1 MDNAVGPKLSNWTGR
16 HERPIVV
23 RRVLVP
29 VRDARAPAL
38 ASMGDEQEKWRR
50 ALLKKLRGAAGVKA
64 RIDAGDGAS
73 LQRSQLARG
82 TASAVADLVARC
94 VEAGLARDGP
104 EIAAALAA
112 GADGGIVAMAAAN
125 ARGPDGEPGARA
137 RREARTRRGAR
148 GGIIPERRRRAAAR
162 TPSERGST
170 TATARA
176 DPSAR
181 AASASAPPGR
191 STPSPR
197 RPTPTRHP
205 SRSPRRRS
213 QLCCEIRS
221 ATRRRWTRCSRPS
234 RCTPPRSSGRARSS
248 RKVRPTPPPTRDA
261 SCACAPAASPRG
273 WTHGCARE
281 STRGARRTRG
291 GRWRRWRR
299 REGKPASGNA
309 SATPRRGRSSGRC
322 RRGLS

>member
-1 MDNAVGPKLSNWTGR
+1 MDNAVGAKLSNWTGR
-16 HERPIVV
+16 HERPMSSV
-23 RRVLVP
+23 
-29 VRDARAPAL
+29 AL
-38 ASMGDEQEKWRR
+38 SCQCE
-50 ALLKKLRGAAGVKA
+50 
-64 RIDAGDGAS
+64 
-73 LQRSQLARG
+73 
-82 TASAVADLVARC
+82 T
-94 VEAGLARDGP
+94 
-104 EIAAALAA
+104 
-112 GADGGIVAMAAAN
+112 
-125 ARGPDGEPGARA
+125 RA
-137 RREARTRRGAR
+137 RRRWLRWGTSRRSGAGRSSRSCAAPRGSRRASTRATARACRGRSSREGPHRRWRIWSRGASRRGSRAMDRRSPRRWRRGPTGASSRWRPRTPGVPTGNPAR
-148 GGIIPERRRRAAAR
+148 GRGGSANAPRRSRRHHPRAAAAAAVR

-221 ATRRRWTRCSRPS
+221 TARRRWTRCSRPS
-234 RCTPPRSSGRARSS
+234 RCTPPRSSDRARAS
-248 RKVRPTPPPTRDA
+248 RKGWTTPPTRDA
-261 SCACAPAASPRG
+261 SCARAPAASPRA
-273 WTHGCARE
+273 WTHGCAGE
-281 STRGARRTRG
+281 STRGALRARC

-299 REGKPASGNA
+299 FEGKPASGNA